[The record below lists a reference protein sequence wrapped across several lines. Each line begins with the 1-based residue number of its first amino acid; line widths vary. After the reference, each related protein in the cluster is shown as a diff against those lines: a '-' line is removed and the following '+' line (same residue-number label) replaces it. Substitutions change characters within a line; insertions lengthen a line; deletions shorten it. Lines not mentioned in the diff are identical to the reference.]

1 MRYTN
6 YPKQRYGYGEPQMT
20 KREYE
25 EMEKQSRTDKLL
37 AVMWAAVM
45 VSLTVALVVGLEM
58 RGVI

>member
-25 EMEKQSRTDKLL
+25 EMEKQPRTDKVL
-37 AVMWAAVM
+37 AVLWAVVM
-45 VSLTVALVVGLEM
+45 LALTVAVAVGLEM
-58 RGVI
+58 RGVV

>member
-20 KREYE
+20 KHEYE
-25 EMEKQSRTDKLL
+25 LMDRAKRTDKAL
-37 AVMWAAVM
+37 AVLWVVVM
-45 VSLTVALVVGLEM
+45 VSLTVAVVAGLEM